1 MEIALQRRVKMTFE
15 KRLSIV
21 LAEELEALKKSI
33 ERVLVVLRT
42 FIKNDRS

>member
-1 MEIALQRRVKMTFE
+1 MTFE